1 MFEIKIPIQI
11 PSYQLVICG
20 ISNNQSSIFFF
31 YPHKNEKTN
40 FKCYKFSSD
49 VNTSAMGIKAK
60 AKNFDWYA
68 KGIGTVRTESYDK
81 NGNIQSHT
89 ELVEVR

>member
-1 MFEIKIPIQI
+1 
-11 PSYQLVICG
+11 
-20 ISNNQSSIFFF
+20 
-31 YPHKNEKTN
+31 
-40 FKCYKFSSD
+40 
-49 VNTSAMGIKAK
+49 MGIKAK